1 MPATWRGRR
10 PTALDAVERLRQ
22 LLSEG
27 DAEDRRLVVAYLDA
41 KRVLASAFESFAVE
55 RYSDPTVLEETKR
68 RVEAQ
73 MRASYGHMSA
83 RYLRVRGFGTSH
95 AILIA
100 YLARSVGTEVS
111 SAELRMLTGDAVH
124 TERRARE
131 LRDLGYDLE
140 ARHTGGT
147 DVYVLRSREADAKAG
162 AAMLVARNI
171 REDRGLSADQRGEML
186 RRMGR
191 S

>member
-1 MPATWRGRR
+1 
-10 PTALDAVERLRQ
+10 
-22 LLSEG
+22 
-27 DAEDRRLVVAYLDA
+27 
-41 KRVLASAFESFAVE
+41 
-55 RYSDPTVLEETKR
+55 
-68 RVEAQ
+68 
-73 MRASYGHMSA
+73 
-83 RYLRVRGFGTSH
+83 
-95 AILIA
+95 
-100 YLARSVGTEVS
+100 
-111 SAELRMLTGDAVH
+111 VH